1 MNPTEAIAELE
12 HRLHHLKR
20 NLNSP
25 GTKIMA
31 RGVLTSAT
39 RLAQLMGVQSE
50 VVDLTIDPLEP
61 LLDELSELRQ
71 ELNTPIPPVVMG
83 NRGFRSFWTGKRK
96 SGGGA

>member
-25 GTKIMA
+25 EGTKIMA

-39 RLAQLMGVQSE
+39 RLAQLLGVQSE

-71 ELNTPIPPVVMG
+71 ELNTPMPAVVMG
-83 NRGFRSFWTGKRK
+83 NRGFRSFWAGKRGR
-96 SGGGA
+96 S